1 MSLKNTYIGL
11 NKVEQVEKS
20 VRGDIVDFWGDA
32 YYKISNYDHMD
43 PFLMS
48 IVSES
53 DIWMF
58 ISSNGALTAG
68 RRNPD
73 NALFPY
79 YTDDRIH
86 DSQDITGSKTIL
98 LVTVGDRKYLWEPFS
113 SRYRFVYNTE
123 NNLYKNILGNQV
135 IFEEINYDLSLTFRY
150 AWTNCDYY
158 GFIKKSQIINHNNHT
173 ISVRLLD
180 GIQNILPSGTD
191 KKFQLEYSTL
201 LDGYKR
207 NELVPETDVALYT
220 LSSIPTDKAEP
231 SESLRCTVVWSL
243 GLKDKTILLSDKQVA
258 AFRRDD
264 PVERETDIKGRR
276 GAYFAETLLVLPHE
290 HMKDWYFAADV
301 NKDQSDVIA
310 HSDKFASD
318 SITAETIN
326 LEIQKSRDSLTA
338 LTAKADGCQ
347 QGQDVLNS
355 FRHVSNTLFNVMR
368 GGIFDNNYKVQRDD
382 FTSFIC
388 TANKHLAG
396 KYNSFL
402 SELPDEINHHDLLC
416 QVALLHD
423 VDFEKLCYEYLP
435 ITFSRRHGDPSRPW
449 NYFSIDIK
457 DEDGRKV
464 LNYQGNW
471 RDIFQNWEAIAHSYP
486 DYIENMITK
495 FINASTADGYNPY
508 RVTRDGFD
516 WEVLDPDDA
525 WSYIGYWGDHQI
537 IYLLKL
543 LELSHYFNPGK
554 LTSLLSKNIFAYA
567 NVPYRIRSFDKILED
582 SQNTVDFDPEE
593 HNKINKRVEKIGTDG
608 KFVFTNDDM
617 IYHVNLTEKLLLPLL
632 VKMSNFIPEAGIWL
646 NTQRPEWNDAN
657 NALVG
662 YGTSMVTL
670 YHIRRYVAF
679 LLDLLDDHATES
691 VPISK
696 EVKAFFDQI
705 TEVLVEFRHV
715 LSGSISDSQ
724 RKQIVKELGYAGSAY
739 RVHIYNRGFSDSRTV
754 IKNQEIVPFLQLVLE
769 YIDHS
774 IRANKRSD
782 NLYHSYNLIKINDD
796 GVQIRRL
803 YEMLEGQVAVLSSRY
818 LSVNESLSLLK
829 SLKQSN
835 LYRQDQNS
843 YMLYPNRDLAR
854 FVDKNTIPESILC
867 QSRLLLGMIERKD
880 WALVKLDV
888 NGNAHFNSKFR
899 NAGVLRNT
907 IDQLAKNGQDISKE
921 EITEV
926 LDMYETVF
934 DHQSFTGRS
943 GTFYK
948 YEGLG
953 SIYWH
958 MISKLLLAV
967 QETFFRAVD
976 EGIDNCVLYELRNI
990 YYEIKDGI
998 GVHKNPQ
1005 EYGAFPTDPYSHTP
1019 GHTGAQQPGMTGQ
1032 VKEDLISRWGEL
1044 GLFVRDGKI
1053 HFSPSLFKSRWFLDK
1068 SQVFYYYDLK
1078 GKKQSL
1084 MLSEN
1089 MFAYTFCQVPV
1100 IYILSDQ
1107 FKICLVFK
1115 DGSEEEINDNKI
1127 SNSISQSIFRREDK
1141 INIIKV
1147 MLSL

>member
-1 MSLKNTYIGL
+1 MSSKETYIGS
-11 NKVEQVEKS
+11 NRVGRIEKS
-20 VRGDIVDFWGDA
+20 VRGDIVDIWGDA

-48 IVSES
+48 IVSDS
-53 DIWMF
+53 DVWMF

-68 RRNPD
+68 RKNPD
-73 NALFPY
+73 NSLFPY

-98 LVTVGDRKYLWEPFS
+98 LVTVDDRKYLWEPFS
-113 SRYRFVYNTE
+113 SRYQFVYNTE
-123 NNLYKNILGNQV
+123 NNLYKNIISNQV
-135 IFEEINYDLSLTFRY
+135 IFEEINHDLSVTFRY

-158 GFIKKSQIINHNNHT
+158 GFIKKSQIINHSNHE

-207 NELVPETDVALYT
+207 NELVPDSDVALYT

-243 GLKDKTILLSDKQVA
+243 GLKDKTVLLSDRQVA
-258 AFRRDD
+258 AFRRDVS
-264 PVERETDIKGRR
+264 VERETDVKARR
-276 GAYFAETLLVLPHE
+276 GAYFAETSLVLPPE
-290 HMKDWYFAADV
+290 HIEDWYFIADI
-301 NKDQSDVIA
+301 NKDQSYVIA
-310 HSDKFASD
+310 LSDRLGSD
-318 SITAETIN
+318 SITVETIN
-326 LEIQKSRDSLTA
+326 LEIQKSRDNVTA

-347 QGQDVLNS
+347 QSQDILTT
-355 FRHVSNTLFNVMR
+355 FRHVSNTLFNIMR
-368 GGIFDNNYKVQRDD
+368 GGIFDNNYTVQKDD
-382 FTSFIC
+382 FMSFIC
-388 TANKHLAG
+388 TANKRLAE
-396 KYNSFL
+396 KHNSFL
-402 SELPDEINHHDLLC
+402 SELPDDINHHDLLY

-423 VDFEKLCYEYLP
+423 VDLEKLCYEYLP

-457 DEDGRKV
+457 DEDGRKE

-471 RDIFQNWEAIAHSYP
+471 RDIFQNWEALAYSYP
-486 DYIENMITK
+486 EYIENMITK
-495 FINASTADGYNPY
+495 FVNASTADGYNPY

-543 LELSHYFNPGK
+543 LELSHRFHPGK
-554 LTSLLSKNIFAYA
+554 LTSLLSKNIFTYA
-567 NVPYRIRSFDKILED
+567 NVPYRIRSFNKILED
-582 SQNTVDFDPEE
+582 PRDTVDFDLNV
-593 HNKINKRVEKIGTDG
+593 HNQIKRKVETIGTDG
-608 KFVFTNDDM
+608 KYIFTRDDK

-632 VKMSNFIPEAGIWL
+632 VKVSNFIPEAGIWL

-662 YGTSMVTL
+662 YGASMVTL
-670 YHIRRYVAF
+670 YHLRRYVAF
-679 LLDLLDDHATES
+679 LHDLLDNHPTES
-691 VPISK
+691 VLISE
-696 EVKAFFDQI
+696 EVNEFFHQI
-705 TEVLVEFRHV
+705 IDVLAEFRHV

-724 RKQIVKELGYAGSAY
+724 RKQMVNKLGYAGSVY
-739 RVHIYNRGFSDSRTV
+739 RIHIYNRGFSDSKTE
-754 IKNQEIVPFLQLVLE
+754 IKIQEILSALRLMLE

-774 IRANKRSD
+774 IRANKRND
-782 NLYHSYNLIKINDD
+782 NLYHAYNLIKISNDSI
-796 GVQIRRL
+796 QIRRL
-803 YEMLEGQVAVLSSRY
+803 YEMLEGQVAVLSSRC
-818 LSVNESLSLLK
+818 LSVDESLSLLK

-835 LYRQDQNS
+835 LYRPDQNS

-854 FVDKNTIPESILC
+854 FVEKNIIPESLLR
-867 QSRLLLGMIERKD
+867 QSRLLLDMIEKKD
-880 WALVKLDV
+880 GTLIKLDV
-888 NGNAHFNSKFR
+888 NGNAHFNSKIR
-899 NAGVLRNT
+899 NAGVLKNT
-907 IDQLAKNGQDISKE
+907 IDQLAKNGDRISNE
-921 EITEV
+921 EMTQILEI
-926 LDMYETVF
+926 YETVF

-967 QETFFRAVD
+967 QETFFMARD
-976 EGIDNCVLYELRNI
+976 EDDTDCVLHEIRDI
-990 YYEIKDGI
+990 YFEIKDGI
-998 GVHKNPQ
+998 GVHKNPK

-1019 GHTGAQQPGMTGQ
+1019 AHAGAQQPGMTGQ

-1044 GLFVRDGKI
+1044 GLIVRDGKI
-1053 HFSPSLFKSRWFLDK
+1053 QFLPSLFESSWFLNK
-1068 SQVFYYYDLK
+1068 SQVYYYYDLN

-1084 MLSEN
+1084 MLCEN
-1089 MFAYTFCQVPV
+1089 MFAYTFCEVPIV
-1100 IYILSDQ
+1100 YIASDQ
-1107 FKICLVFK
+1107 YKICVHYK
-1115 DGSEEEINDNKI
+1115 DGSEEEILDNKM
-1127 SNSISQSIFRREDK
+1127 SDSISQSIFRREDK
-1141 INIIKV
+1141 INKIKV
-1147 MLSL
+1147 MLSH

>member
-1 MSLKNTYIGL
+1 MSLSNTYIGS
-11 NKVEQVEKS
+11 NKVKQIEKS
-20 VRGDIVDFWGDA
+20 VQGDIVDFWGDV

-48 IVSES
+48 IVSDS
-53 DIWMF
+53 DVWMF

-98 LVTVGDRKYLWEPFS
+98 LVTVDDMKYVWEPFS
-113 SRYRFVYNTE
+113 SRYQFVYNTE
-123 NNLYKNILGNQV
+123 NNLYKNIVSNQV
-135 IFEEINYDLSLTFRY
+135 IFEEINHDLSVTFRY
-150 AWTNCDYY
+150 AWTNSDCY
-158 GFIKKSQIINHNNHT
+158 GFIKKSQIINHNDHT
-173 ISVRLLD
+173 ISVRFLD

-207 NELVPETDVALYT
+207 NELIAESDLALYT

-243 GLKDKTILLSDKQVA
+243 GLKDKTILLSDRQVA
-258 AFRRDD
+258 AFLRNVS
-264 PVERETDIKGRR
+264 VEQETDVKGRR
-276 GAYFAETLLVLPHE
+276 GAYFAEASLILSPE
-290 HMKDWYFAADV
+290 HAEEWYFIADV
-301 NKDQSDVIA
+301 NKDQSDVISL
-310 HSDKFASD
+310 SDRLTSD
-318 SITAETIN
+318 SITVDNIN
-326 LEIQKSRDSLTA
+326 LEIQRSRDNLTA

-347 QGQDVLNS
+347 QGRDILTT
-355 FRHVSNTLFNVMR
+355 FRHVTNTLFNVMR

-382 FTSFIC
+382 FMSFIC
-388 TANKHLAG
+388 TANKPLAG

-402 SELPDEINHHDLLC
+402 SELPDDINHHDLL
-416 QVALLHD
+416 QRVESLQD
-423 VDFEKLCYEYLP
+423 MDFEKLCYEYLP

-457 DEDGRKV
+457 DEDGQKV

-471 RDIFQNWEAIAHSYP
+471 RDIFQNWEALAYSYP
-486 DYIENMITK
+486 GYIENMITK
-495 FINASTADGYNPY
+495 FVNASTADGYNPY

-543 LELSHYFNPGK
+543 LELSQYYHPGK

-567 NVPYRIRSFDKILED
+567 NVPYRIRNFENILED
-582 SQNTVDFDPEE
+582 PQNTVDFDQDE
-593 HNKINKRVEKIGTDG
+593 HNKINKRVDRIGTDG
-608 KFVFTNDDM
+608 KFLSTGDDK

-632 VKMSNFIPEAGIWL
+632 VKLSNFIPEAGIWL

-662 YGTSMVTL
+662 YGASMVTL
-670 YHIRRYVAF
+670 YHIRRYIAC
-679 LLDLLDDHATES
+679 LEDLLDDHAAES
-691 VPISK
+691 VPVSK

-705 TEVLVEFRHV
+705 TDVLEGFRHI

-739 RVHIYNRGFSDSRTV
+739 RVHLYNRGFSGARTAV
-754 IKNQEIVPFLQLVLE
+754 KNQKILSFLQLVLE

-774 IRANKRSD
+774 IRANKRDD
-782 NLYHSYNLIKINDD
+782 NLYHSYNLMKINDK
-796 GVQIRRL
+796 GIQIRRL

-818 LSVNESLSLLK
+818 LSVNEALSLLK
-829 SLKQSN
+829 SLKQSK

-843 YMLYPNRDLAR
+843 YMLYPNRDLTR
-854 FVDKNTIPESILC
+854 FVEKNIIPESLLRR
-867 QSRLLLGMIERKD
+867 SRVLSRMVERND
-880 WALVKLDV
+880 GALVKVDV

-899 NAGVLRNT
+899 NAGVLKRT
-907 IDQLAKNGQDISKE
+907 VEQLANNVGRISKE
-921 EITEV
+921 EIIQV
-926 LDMYETVF
+926 LDLYETVF

-967 QETFFRAVD
+967 QETYFRAVD
-976 EGIDNCVLYELRNI
+976 EGADNDALSELENK
-990 YYEIKDGI
+990 YFEIKDGI
-998 GVHKNPQ
+998 GVHKNPR

-1019 GHTGAQQPGMTGQ
+1019 AHAGVQQPGMTGQ
-1032 VKEDLISRWGEL
+1032 VKEDLITRWGEL
-1044 GLFVRDGKI
+1044 GLIIRDGKV
-1053 HFSPSLFKSRWFLDK
+1053 HFSPSLFKSSWLLNK
-1068 SQVFYYYDLK
+1068 SQVYYYYDLN

-1084 MLSEN
+1084 MVCED

-1107 FKICLVFK
+1107 TKIYLHFN
-1115 DGSEEEINDNKI
+1115 DGSEEEIYDNKI
-1127 SNSISQSIFRREDK
+1127 SESISQSIFRREDK
-1141 INIIKV
+1141 INKIEV
-1147 MLSL
+1147 MLRL